1 MNDIA
6 LIPDDAPAPRLC
18 HIRKVP
24 DFNGYGFN
32 LHAERGKPGQFIGK
46 VDEGSPAAAA
56 GLRDG
61 DRIVEVNGSNVTLE
75 SHQQVVERIRAVD
88 DEVSLLVVDVDAE
101 TFYREHNVLVTAT
114 LPNVVVMETPL
125 PVTSPDP
132 EHQSSDTGKHFQRV
146 QDRSLYFFVV

>member
-6 LIPDDAPAPRLC
+6 LIPEDAPAPRLC

-56 GLRDG
+56 GLRDD

-75 SHQQVVERIRAVD
+75 SHQQVVERIRAVH

-101 TFYREHNVLVTAT
+101 TFYREHNVIVTASM
-114 LPNVVVMETPL
+114 PNVVVMETPL
-125 PVTSPDP
+125 PVTSTGP
-132 EHQSSDTGKHFQRV
+132 EHQSSDTGKH
-146 QDRSLYFFVV
+146 SLTAV